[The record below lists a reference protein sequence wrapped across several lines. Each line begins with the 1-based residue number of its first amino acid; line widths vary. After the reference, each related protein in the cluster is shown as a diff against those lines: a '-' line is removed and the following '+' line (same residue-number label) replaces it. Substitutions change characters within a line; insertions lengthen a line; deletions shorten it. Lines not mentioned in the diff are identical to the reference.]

1 MATFMNCPLIYW
13 DTLYLFY
20 WDTLYLFYWDTLY
33 LFYPMFTGIPCICSI
48 PCLLGYP
55 VPVLSHVYWDTLY
68 LFYPWFIRVV
78 KSSCLNMFR
87 NKVTS
92 NPGNLV
98 PVVQHTQRQLLHG
111 LNTNII
117 FIILNNNKK
126 INKILK
132 M

>member
-1 MATFMNCPLIYW
+1 MTTFMNCPLIYW

-33 LFYPMFTGIPCICSI
+33 LFYPMFTGIPCTCSI

-55 VPVLSHVYWDTLY
+55 IPVLSLVYQGCKELLSQYVQEQGD
-68 LFYPWFIRVV
+68 IQ
-78 KSSCLNMFR
+78 
-87 NKVTS
+87 
-92 NPGNLV
+92 PGESGASGAAH
-98 PVVQHTQRQLLHG
+98 PETTAPHG

-117 FIILNNNKK
+117 FIVFNNNKK